1 MPWKETCTMDLKMR
15 MIGDYL
21 NEDYTISDLSEIYGV
36 SRMTIYKWVERYQQE
51 GAVGL
56 VEHATAPK
64 NHPNAT
70 PLATA
75 RDIVAFKLKHTNWGP
90 KKVMYWLEQNY
101 PQRRWPAVSTAGD
114 ILKRAGLVKPRQIR
128 HRTPPYT
135 QPFQECSQPNS
146 VWSADY
152 KGQFRTGNHRL
163 CYPLTISDN
172 YSRYLLCCHGLPHP
186 THEATKPLFEA
197 VFRQYGLPAAL
208 RTDNGE
214 PFASTGLGGLSRLSV
229 WLIKLG
235 IKHERI
241 TKGHPQE
248 NGRHERMHR
257 SLKEATAKP
266 PKENIKQQQRAFN
279 AFIPDYNCQRPHES
293 LGMQTPASF
302 YTPSYRPYPRKLPE
316 ITYHGD
322 YIVREVRHNGE
333 IKWKGDFI
341 YISQSLA
348 GEPIALKQKD
358 ESLWEIKFSD
368 YPLGMLDESSMKI
381 FSMPLPG

>member
-1 MPWKETCTMDLKMR
+1 MPWKETCTMNLRIR

-21 NEDYTISDLSEIYGV
+21 SRNYTISELSELYGV
-36 SRMTIYKWVERYQQE
+36 SRMTIYKWIERYQE
-51 GAVGL
+51 KGYVGMVDHSPVPL
-56 VEHATAPK
+56 HY
-64 NHPNAT
+64 PNAT

-90 KKVMYWLEQNY
+90 KKVVFWLEQHY
-101 PQRRWPAVSTAGD
+101 PEKQWPAVSTAGA
-114 ILKRAGLVKPRQIR
+114 ILKRAGLVKPRHMR
-128 HRTPPYT
+128 RRTPPYT
-135 QPFQECSQPNS
+135 RPFQECNQPNS

-152 KGQFRTGNHRL
+152 KGQFRTGDHRL

-186 THEATKPLFEA
+186 THEATKPLFET
-197 VFRQYGLPAAL
+197 VFQEYGLPAAL
-208 RTDNGE
+208 LTDNGE

-235 IKHERI
+235 IKPERI

-266 PKENIKQQQRAFN
+266 PQENIKKQQKAFN
-279 AFIPDYNCQRPHES
+279 AFIQDHNHQCPHEA
-293 LGMQTPASF
+293 LGMQTPASI
-302 YTPSYRPYPRKLPE
+302 YIPSFRPYPRKLPE

-322 YIVREVRHNGE
+322 YIIREVRHNGE

-341 YISQSLA
+341 YISQILA
-348 GEPIALKQKD
+348 GEPIALRQRN
-358 ESLWEIKFSD
+358 EYQWEIKFGD
-368 YPLGMLDESSMKI
+368 YPLGILDESSMKI
-381 FSMPLPG
+381 ISMPLTG